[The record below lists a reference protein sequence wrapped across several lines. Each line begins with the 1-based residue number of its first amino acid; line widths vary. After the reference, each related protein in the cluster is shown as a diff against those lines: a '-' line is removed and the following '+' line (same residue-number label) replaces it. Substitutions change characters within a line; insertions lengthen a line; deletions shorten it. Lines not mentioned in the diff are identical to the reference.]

1 VALPNPFILSTN
13 LMAIRNDTDYQASL
27 RQLETLYAA
36 ESRDHAA
43 IDQLGSELEAYQQQ
57 QAHQTLAP
65 ESLIYRIERYMFE
78 HRLQKQELALLL
90 GISAPRLSQ
99 VLSGKRP
106 INMELGRRLKDKL
119 HIPADFILDHA

>member
-1 VALPNPFILSTN
+1 
-13 LMAIRNDTDYQASL
+13 MAIRNEKEHQAGL

-36 ESRDHAA
+36 EPRDFAA

-78 HRLQKQELALLL
+78 HRLQKQELAALL
-90 GISAPRLSQ
+90 GISLPRLSQ

-106 INMELGRRLKDKL
+106 INMDLGRRLKNKL

>member
-1 VALPNPFILSTN
+1 
-13 LMAIRNDTDYQASL
+13 MAIRNDTDYQASL

-36 ESRDHAA
+36 EPRNYAA
-43 IDQLGSELEAYQQQ
+43 IDQLGSELEAYQQH
-57 QAHQTLAP
+57 QAHQTVAP